1 MNHDGKWSSSSDR
14 KTCFSQGRLY
24 HQYNVHQYSYT
35 TTLVQAP
42 SNTHL
47 STSPPSSSE
56 FCSHGN
62 NGELRMNEKEMI
74 IHSISSSHCLSCVSS
89 RFLNFFAKFS
99 DCRWRLPNFVC
110 FELYHIFLQVM
121 SGLLVKPMH
130 LICIWQSASVNH
142 FSSLRWAFL
151 PFLLYLPI
159 IFQTVNL
166 HWGIEFITT
175 SNLSAFL
182 NTNIMHFARDVER
195 VKG

>member
-1 MNHDGKWSSSSDR
+1 MKGCAIHPISGPTCSYLWIDQWKMNHDGKWSSSSDR

-24 HQYNVHQYSYT
+24 HQYNVHQYLYT

-99 DCRWRLPNFVC
+99 DCRWRLPNFVSLS
-110 FELYHIFLQVM
+110 FTIYLFAGNEWLARKTNA
-121 SGLLVKPMH
+121 SH
-130 LICIWQSASVNH
+130 LHLAIGIRQS
-142 FSSLRWAFL
+142 L
-151 PFLLYLPI
+151 
-159 IFQTVNL
+159 
-166 HWGIEFITT
+166 
-175 SNLSAFL
+175 
-182 NTNIMHFARDVER
+182 
-195 VKG
+195 